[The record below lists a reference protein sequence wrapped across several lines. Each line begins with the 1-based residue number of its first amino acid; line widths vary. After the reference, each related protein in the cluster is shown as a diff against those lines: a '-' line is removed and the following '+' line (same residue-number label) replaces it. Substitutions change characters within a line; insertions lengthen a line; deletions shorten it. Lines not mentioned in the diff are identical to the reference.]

1 MLIYK
6 RKVVINMTFLD
17 YCAGIG
23 GFRLGLELAGHKCIG
38 FCEKDKFAV
47 KSYRAMFDT
56 EGEWYADD
64 VTKLRAEE
72 IPTADI
78 WCFGF
83 PCQDISV
90 AGKQRGIRGKR
101 SGIYFSIIDLIK
113 GKEEKDK
120 PTYLLIE
127 NVKNLLSINNGFDFA
142 TVLSELSEA
151 GYDTL
156 WQVLNSKDFGVPQN
170 RERVFIIANL
180 RTRGRREILPITGEN
195 TATLKQI
202 IGGSQGYRVYDAD
215 GVSCAIQSSSGGVG
229 AKAGLYFID
238 QSTTKTQIT
247 ETSRCITSGVVNRT
261 AMNSGVLEAYPIL
274 TPDREEKRQN
284 GRRMK
289 NCGEPMFTLTSQD
302 RHGVAIKNATK
313 KGYVEA
319 NIGDGIYLNFPNS
332 TTRRG
337 RVGKGV
343 TGTLD
348 TSCAVGTLD
357 SNYRI
362 RRLTP
367 KECFRLQGFPDGLF
381 EKAKAVNSDAQLY
394 KQVGNAVTVNVA
406 FAVAKSLPESE

>member
-1 MLIYK
+1 
-6 RKVVINMTFLD
+6 MTFLD
-17 YCAGIG
+17 FCAGIG

-64 VTKLRAEE
+64 VTKLRPEE
-72 IPTADI
+72 IPRADI

-90 AGKQRGIRGKR
+90 AGKQRGIRGER

-113 GKEEKDK
+113 GKEEKNK

-142 TVLSELSEA
+142 TVLSELDQA
-151 GYDTL
+151 GYDVV

-195 TATLKQI
+195 TAALKQI
-202 IGGSQGYRVYDAD
+202 IGGSQGYRVYDAE
-215 GVSCAIQSSSGGVG
+215 GVSCAIQSSAGGVG
-229 AKAGLYFID
+229 AKTGLYFID
-238 QSTTKTQIT
+238 QSNTKPQLT
-247 ETSRCITSGVVNRT
+247 ETSRCITSRYTAGVVNRT

-289 NCGEPMFTLTSQD
+289 NADEPMFTLTSQD

-313 KGYVEA
+313 KGYIEA
-319 NIGDGIYLNFPNS
+319 NIGDGISLNFPNS

-367 KECFRLQGFPDGLF
+367 KECFRLQGFPDELF
-381 EKAKAVNSDAQLY
+381 KKAKAVNSDAQLY
-394 KQVGNAVTVNVA
+394 KQAGNAVTVNVA